1 MGDMMRAW
9 RRSFVLGVGS
19 SLLGA
24 MVLCPLMAAAA
35 AMPAAASCHDGPAE
49 DHHGETSAFT
59 CCAPLVTVAKLK
71 AAPEAVTALPPAV
84 ETAPHAAPQ
93 AEWRTDRPRPRT
105 VSPPLFV
112 QHASL
117 LI

>member
-1 MGDMMRAW
+1 MRGW

-35 AMPAAASCHDGPAE
+35 AMPAATSCHDGPAE

-59 CCAPLVTVAKLK
+59 CCAPLVAAVKSK
-71 AAPEAVTALPPAV
+71 AAPEAVTALPPAGQM
-84 ETAPHAAPQ
+84 APRLA
-93 AEWRTDRPRPRT
+93 WRTERRADRPRPGPA
-105 VSPPLFV
+105 SPPLFV